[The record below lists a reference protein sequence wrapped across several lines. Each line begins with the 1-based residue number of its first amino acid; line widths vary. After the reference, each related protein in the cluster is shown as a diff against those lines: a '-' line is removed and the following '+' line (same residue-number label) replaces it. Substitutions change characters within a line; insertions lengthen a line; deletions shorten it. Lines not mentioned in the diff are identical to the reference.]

1 LQWHKKCEAQIE
13 PPMLW
18 RTSIGEKE
26 ALMLKQKIAIASLI
40 AFVTLPALAE
50 DAPKPAEAPKAPY
63 TLSANVFLV
72 SDYFF
77 RGITQTWGKPAVQG
91 GFDFAHDSGIY
102 LGTWGS
108 NVSGNQFP
116 GGSLEWDLYGGYNY
130 KINDDFTIGAGL
142 LYYYYP
148 GANFDKA
155 AVPGQSNSLNTL
167 EVNASATWKWLTFKF
182 SYALTDYFGAN
193 TKSGFTDDT
202 KGTYYP
208 ELNASYPLPWV
219 EGLSAVGHFGYTH
232 YAESLAANT
241 NGTGRVDPSYFDWKL
256 GVSYVWKDGW
266 TVGAYYVDTTNKDYY
281 KRTPS
286 LANTD
291 VKDLA
296 RGGGY
301 ITVGRT
307 F

>member
-1 LQWHKKCEAQIE
+1 
-13 PPMLW
+13 
-18 RTSIGEKE
+18 
-26 ALMLKQKIAIASLI
+26 MLKQKIAIASLI

-130 KINDDFTIGAGL
+130 KINDDFTIGAGV

-148 GANFDKA
+148 GANFSKA
-155 AVPGQSNSLNTL
+155 ATPGPDKTLNTF
-167 EVNASATWKWLTFKF
+167 EGNISASWKWLTFKI
-182 SYALTDYFGAN
+182 SYAFTDYFGASQAIGYKGD
-193 TKSGFTDDT
+193 TSGTL
-202 KGTYYP
+202 YP
-208 ELNASYPLPWV
+208 ELNAAYPLPFA
-219 EGLSAVGHFGYTH
+219 EGLSLIGHIGYTSVREELDP
-232 YAESLAANT
+232 AVFPT
-241 NGTGRVDPSYFDWKL
+241 GFNGKFNPNYMDWKL
-256 GVSYVWKDGW
+256 GLSYVWKDGW
-266 TVGAYYVDTTNKDYY
+266 TIGAYYVDTNNKDFY
-281 KRTPS
+281 KNTVS
-286 LANTD
+286 FANSDT
-291 VKDLA
+291 KDLA
-296 RGGGY
+296 RSGGY
-301 ITVGRT
+301 ITLART